1 MRTVA
6 QIDASI
12 AEFEA
17 ARDEIIL
24 LPERGTIG
32 ETDYEMG
39 SGKLAQIENR
49 LAALY
54 VERAAA
60 LNGGR
65 ALRPRRGCC

>member
-6 QIDASI
+6 QIDALI

-24 LPERGTIG
+24 LPESGTIG
-32 ETDYEMG
+32 ETDYKMG
-39 SGKLAQIENR
+39 DGKLGQIEAR
-49 LAALY
+49 IADLY